1 LEFHIVPNI
10 KPKANAV
17 LIAFI
22 NMSSDKDKN
31 EMEKNDELTGKLVG
45 KQQIYGF
52 PFKN

>member
-22 NMSSDKDKN
+22 NMSSDKN
-31 EMEKNDELTGKLVG
+31 EMEKNDELTSKLIG